1 MCVNGP
7 KNLPLNEFY
16 FFTAFW
22 QKYISKWARG
32 LDGCLPVADWR
43 KRIANCTQIVQPSTI
58 LQHTSPLFLTLIID
72 CLMNFQL
79 TEEQLAVRQAARD
92 FAQQECLP
100 GVIERDDK
108 MIFPKEQVSQL
119 ADLGFMGMMVKPEYG
134 GSGMDTVSYVLAMEE
149 ISKID
154 ASVSV
159 CMSVNNSLVC
169 YGLQEYCT
177 EEQKQQYLVPLAQGK
192 KDGELYIGAFLLSE
206 PEAGSDATSQRTT
219 AIDMGDHYI
228 LNGIKNWIT
237 NGSSASVYL
246 VMAQTDASKGSKGIN
261 AFIVEKNWPGVSVGA
276 KENKMGIRGSDTHS
290 ISFTDVKVPK
300 ANRIGEDGF
309 GFTFAMKTLAGGRI
323 GIAAQALGIA
333 AGSYELALKYSK
345 ERKAFGKEIMHHQA
359 IQFKLADMATKVEAA
374 RLLCL
379 KAAWEK
385 DNGIDYTLSS
395 SMAKVYASEAAMWCS
410 TEAVQVHGGYGYVK
424 EFHVERLM
432 RDAKITQIYEGTSE
446 VQRIVISRSILK

>member
-1 MCVNGP
+1 MD
-7 KNLPLNEFY
+7 FS
-16 FFTAFW
+16 F
-22 QKYISKWARG
+22 
-32 LDGCLPVADWR
+32 
-43 KRIANCTQIVQPSTI
+43 
-58 LQHTSPLFLTLIID
+58 
-72 CLMNFQL
+72 
-79 TEEQLAVRQAARD
+79 TEEQLMIQQAAKD
-92 FAQQECLP
+92 FAISECLP
-100 GVIERDDK
+100 GVIERDEHQK
-108 MIFPKEQVSQL
+108 FPKEQIEKL
-119 ADLGFMGMMVKPEYG
+119 ADLGMMGLMVKPEYG

-169 YGLQEYCT
+169 YGLQEYAS
-177 EEQKQQYLVPLAQGK
+177 EEQKQKYLTPLAQGK

-219 AIDMGDHYI
+219 AEDKGDYYL

-237 NGSSASVYL
+237 NGNSASVYL
-246 VMAQTDASKGSKGIN
+246 VIAQTDPSLGSKGIN
-261 AFIVEKNWPGVSVGA
+261 VFIVEKSWPGVEVGA
-276 KENKMGIRGSDTHS
+276 KENKLGIRGSDTHS

-300 ANRIGEDGF
+300 ENRIGKDGF

-323 GIAAQALGIA
+323 GIASQALGIA
-333 AGSYELALKYSK
+333 SGAYELALKYSK

-359 IQFKLADMATKVEAA
+359 IQFKLADMATRIESA

-385 DNGIDYTLSS
+385 DQGKDYTLSS
-395 SMAKVYASEAAMWCS
+395 SIAKVFASETAMWTA
-410 TEAVQVHGGYGYVK
+410 TEAVQIHGGYGFVK
-424 EFHVERLM
+424 EYHVERMM

-446 VQRIVISRSILK
+446 VQRIVIGRSILK